1 MLISLARVAFY
12 LLVKTE
18 EVELLACE
26 IVSINVHA
34 SSRTKAHGIWVQYLC
49 WPKIM
54 FSLQQKENA
63 LVNVQAQFP
72 CFPVPEKERQS
83 QLGYWILCY
92 SSCLL
97 G

>member
-34 SSRTKAHGIWVQYLC
+34 PSRTRHTEFGCNIYAGLK
-49 WPKIM
+49 
-54 FSLQQKENA
+54 
-63 LVNVQAQFP
+63 
-72 CFPVPEKERQS
+72 
-83 QLGYWILCY
+83 
-92 SSCLL
+92 
-97 G
+97 